1 MKHVLFTLSLLSAL
15 GCFAADEVTMNPY
28 GGLRLGGDFNLAVF
42 YYGPN
47 WSSNIRMG
55 RDTLAAAP
63 GVKTNTV
70 DGTFRVGAHES
81 FEVRGA
87 LEKTGDSQWRYTL
100 SFRAKQPV
108 AGTLALSM
116 DIPVSR
122 GFSPVIDGE
131 RHPMPAEYGNLA
143 IYETPKN
150 KTTRTLSFQSDRGQ
164 ITVTGEFSLRIQDN
178 RRYKRD
184 CYNVRILVASGEIG
198 KAESAFDIR
207 LDTLASVPVDLSRA
221 ANMGF
226 SDETA
231 DDGKGGWTD
240 QGPENDLCC
249 IPPGERE
256 FGGIGFRILDPAK
269 NGGKSCIVLSA
280 LPSRRFPE
288 SRPIEFARPETH
300 EYLYLL
306 HGAAWTPPFQK
317 EVGRIRVE
325 YDGAEE
331 SVFPVLNG
339 IDVGNWWR
347 PAMSYPNGLLLWS
360 ADNRGGKVGLFGSGF
375 PLKKA
380 PVKRISFLPAGGVWM
395 IAAAS
400 FTNLPL
406 ERPVEKPYLIEAGKE
421 WSPVSFDGGVVKN
434 SPLDF
439 SFLLDAPAG
448 KYGRVTG
455 DGQGGLTFEK
465 RPDAKI
471 RFWGTNLCQSALFP
485 SHEEAD
491 KLAETLARDGYNSVR
506 LHQFERGLW
515 DRKANDTLTFD
526 PEQLD
531 RFFYLIA
538 KLREKGIYLTTDI
551 FATRPIRPGDGI
563 AECANAD
570 GMERKVLNFF
580 SPSAMR
586 NWKEYAKRLLTTRN
600 PYTGLTLAEDPALYA
615 VNLDNESPLLELWN
629 RFPAVAAVPEQAYA
643 AWLKEQGI
651 YTPELAKERKAEFRR
666 FLDLRQRETQREQIR
681 ALRELGCRF
690 LVTNLNNFAST
701 PELQPFRTD
710 LDLVDLHCYQA
721 HPVYPQGAWSVPTSF
736 SQKSDIADFAA
747 SLNGNWMARI
757 FGKPLLVTEM
767 DFCNPNSYRASGGA
781 LAGACGALQDWS
793 GIYRFSYTHDR
804 KNLQRPWSM
813 HGFDTIYDPVRT
825 LADRQSA
832 LLFLRGDVSP
842 SKEKAAFGWND
853 EFLKR
858 DGAKEYPE
866 AFRRLGLFGQ
876 VGSLPQNSAVPVPR
890 TVPGD
895 WENTLP
901 APFQAALAAQKTGKT
916 VSSTGELELDAP
928 GNRLKVVTPKSE
940 VLCLEQGALDGNFL
954 KVANVDTFS
963 SISVHSLDGK
973 PLAES
978 RSILLLHLT
987 NAANTGMRF
996 RNADRTLLED
1006 WGKLPLLVRNGKAEA
1021 TLAIPD
1027 SSGLAV
1033 TRLNP
1038 DGSAGKTVRC
1048 EAVKNGVK
1056 LPLDTSQ
1063 TMIWHIRR

>member
-1 MKHVLFTLSLLSAL
+1 MKRVLSTLALLSAL
-15 GCFAADEVTMNPY
+15 VSFAADEVTMNPY

-55 RDTLAAAP
+55 RDTLIPAP
-63 GVKTNTV
+63 GARANTV
-70 DGTFRVGAHES
+70 DGTFQVSPRES

-87 LEKTGDSQWRYTL
+87 LEKTGDAQWRYTL
-100 SFRAKQPV
+100 SFRSNQPV
-108 AGTLALSM
+108 AGMLALSM
-116 DIPVSR
+116 DIPVPR
-122 GFSPVIDGE
+122 GFSPVIDGK
-131 RHPMPAEYGNLA
+131 RHPMPAEYCGLA
-143 IYETPKN
+143 VYDTPKDGV
-150 KTTRTLSFQSDRGQ
+150 TRSLGFQSDRGQ
-164 ITVTGEFSLRIQDN
+164 ITVTGEFPLRIQDN
-178 RRYKRD
+178 RHFKRD
-184 CYNVRILVASGEIG
+184 CYHVRIPIASGEMSEVKI
-198 KAESAFDIR
+198 ALDIR
-207 LDTLASVPVDLSRA
+207 LDTLKSVPVDLSRA

-226 SDETA
+226 ADEIA
-231 DDGKGGWTD
+231 DDGRGGWTD
-240 QGPENDLCC
+240 QGPGNDLCC
-249 IPPGERE
+249 IPPGDRE
-256 FGGIGFRILDPAK
+256 FGGIGFDILDPAK

-280 LPSRRFPE
+280 LPARRFPE
-288 SRPIEFARPETH
+288 SRPIELARPETH

-325 YDGAEE
+325 YEGAEE

-360 ADNRGGKVGLFGSGF
+360 GDNRGGKVGLFGSGF
-375 PLKKA
+375 PLKQA
-380 PVKRISFLPAGGVWM
+380 PVRRIAFSPAGGVWM

-406 ERPVEKPYLIEAGKE
+406 ERPVEKPYLVEAGNE
-421 WSPVSFDGGVVKN
+421 WSPIAFDGSVAKN

-448 KYGRVTG
+448 KYGWVTN

-465 RPDAKI
+465 QPDKKV

-491 KLAETLARDGYNSVR
+491 KLAETLARNGYNSVR
-506 LHQFERGLW
+506 IHQFERGLW

-526 PEQLD
+526 PVQLD

-538 KLREKGIYLTTDI
+538 RLRAKGIYLTTDI

-563 AECANAD
+563 AECASAD
-570 GMERKVLNFF
+570 GMERKVLNFV

-586 NWKEYAKRLLTTRN
+586 NWKEYAKRLLTTKN

-615 VNLDNESPLLELWN
+615 VNLDNEAPLLELWN
-629 RFPAVAAVPEQAYA
+629 RFPAVAAVPELAYA

-651 YTPELAKERKAEFRR
+651 HTPELAKERKAEFRR
-666 FLDLRQRETQREQIR
+666 FLDLRQRETQREQMR

-701 PELQPFRTD
+701 PELQPFRMD

-736 SQKSDIADFAA
+736 SRKSDIADFAA
-747 SLNGNWMARI
+747 SLNSNWVARI

-767 DFCNPNSYRASGGA
+767 DFCNPNIYRASGGA
-781 LAGACGALQDWS
+781 LTGACGALQEWS

-876 VGSLPQNSAVPVPR
+876 VGALPLDDASAVVK
-890 TVPGD
+890 TVPDD

-901 APFQAALAAQKTGKT
+901 ASFKIALAAQKTGKT

-928 GNRLKVVTPKSE
+928 GNRLKVVTLKSE
-940 VLCLEQGALDGNFL
+940 VLCLEEGALAGTFL
-954 KVANVDTFS
+954 KVDNVDTFS

-978 RSILLLHLT
+978 GSILLLHLT

-1006 WGKLPLLVRNGKAEA
+1006 WGNLPLLVRNGKADA
-1021 TLAIPD
+1021 TLAIPA
-1027 SSGLAV
+1027 SPGLTV
-1033 TRLNP
+1033 TQLNP
-1038 DGSAGKTVRC
+1038 DGSIKK
-1048 EAVKNGVK
+1048 AVPYKASGNGIT
-1056 LPLDTSQ
+1056 LPLDASQ
-1063 TMIWHIRR
+1063 TMIWHIGR